1 MPTDAQRRAR
11 DKYNR
16 EKVVRK
22 VVPLYPADADVAERI
37 AEAGEP
43 FATYVKRLIREDI
56 ERASQ

>member
-22 VVPLYPADADVAERI
+22 VVPLYPADANVSERI
-37 AEAGEP
+37 AEVGEP

-56 ERASQ
+56 ERAGQ

>member
-1 MPTDAQRRAR
+1 MATEAKRRDR

-22 VVPLYPADADVAERI
+22 VVSLYPADADVSERI
-37 AEAGEP
+37 AEVGEP

-56 ERASQ
+56 GRARQ